1 MMMNNLLTNP
11 EFQFNPYPADTTIGK
26 QDLILKIMQD
36 MSEYL
41 NQRQLTELNKVL
53 LDHLKNV
60 ELLEQELVY
69 EEDYEKENNRLLEA
83 FLDGK
88 KLDGCTEKTLTFYE
102 EELKRIIPAIDKP
115 IREIRTEDL
124 RTYLRKYQ
132 ETGVSNVTLDNV
144 RRILSSFFRY
154 LHDEEYIFKNPM
166 VRIHR
171 IRAPKTIKKPFTP
184 YDLERLR
191 LGCKNLRERALME
204 LLLSTG
210 MRINECR
217 LLNKDDINFHD
228 REVIVFGKGSKE
240 RVCFFNES
248 TEIHLKRYLESRVD
262 DNPALFVSSMKN
274 KSGGYSRLTTST
286 LGTMMKRLGERV
298 GVSNC
303 HPHRFRRTFATHA
316 LQHGMR
322 VEQIQKL
329 LGHCSMNTTELYI
342 SVDDDEV
349 KYAHKKY
356 VTS

>member
-1 MMMNNLLTNP
+1 MMNNLLVNP
-11 EFQFNPYPADTTIGK
+11 NFQFNIPVDTTIGK
-26 QDLILKIMQD
+26 QDIILSIMKD

-41 NQRQLTELNKVL
+41 NQKQLTELNKVL
-53 LDHLKNV
+53 LDNLKNV

-69 EEDYEKENNRLLEA
+69 EDDYKKENKRLFEL

-88 KLDGCTEKTLTFYE
+88 KLEGCSENTITYYKSQLQII
-102 EELKRIIPAIDKP
+102 LKDINKP
-115 IREIRTEDL
+115 LREIKTEDL
-124 RTYLRKYQ
+124 RTWLRQYQ
-132 ETGVSNVTLDNV
+132 EVVTNTTVDNV
-144 RRILSSFFRY
+144 RRILSTFFRWLNDEDY
-154 LHDEEYIFKNPM
+154 LFKNPM

-171 IRAPKTIKKPFTP
+171 IKSPKIIKKPFTNF
-184 YDLERLR
+184 DIEKLR
-191 LGCKNLRERALME
+191 LGCKNLRERAVME

-217 LLNKDDINFHD
+217 LLNKKDINFHD
-228 REVIVFGKGSKE
+228 REIIVFGKGAKE

-248 TEIHLKRYLESRVD
+248 AEIHLKRYLESRTD
-262 DNPALFVSSMKN
+262 NNPALFVSFKPKN
-274 KSGGYSRLTTST
+274 GEYTRLTTAT
-286 LGTMMKRLGERV
+286 LGTMLKNLGYRV
-298 GVSNC
+298 GVGKC

-329 LGHCSMNTTELYI
+329 LGHESMNTTELYI